1 MKKILFLSLILIVAI
16 SSCKKEDN
24 KMESAQTA
32 ENAVIVSDWKTVEW
46 NASDS
51 IYEGALPDEKISS
64 DIVSNGL
71 ILVYAKSNNTNQLL
85 PAKIGNSNLFY
96 QVENGS
102 VKINANNTSPNEAL
116 QFSYIVF
123 SKEQLN
129 TLAQKGITTL
139 ELIKMNYEQVKQIKN

>member
-16 SSCKKEDN
+16 ASCKKEDN
-24 KMESAQTA
+24 KMDSAQTA
-32 ENAVIVSDWKTVEW
+32 QNAVIASDWKTVEW

-51 IYEGALPDEKISS
+51 VYEGVLPDEKISS

-71 ILVYAKSNNTNQLL
+71 ILVYAKSNTNQLL

-102 VKINANNTSPNEAL
+102 VKINANNTSPDKAL
-116 QFSYIVF
+116 QFSYIIF

-129 TLAQKGITTL
+129 TLTQKGVTTP